1 MSIKKLTIRLC
12 IFAFLAFSFLLSGF
26 ASAANGGQIPLSEN
40 STDLTSSFKID
51 RSGIVLNRSTNTYDS
66 IVKITNTSN
75 QQIKLPVALVILDT
89 SGGVSV
95 YSPSGTTLEGNPYL
109 VFGST
114 VQSLD
119 PGKLSTGILK
129 YSNPSKLKISSTF
142 RILAFS
148 TSSDQGLGGT
158 DNNNN
163 GVRDAIEAAITS
175 HYSSSA
181 RQRTAAFQVLAGY
194 RTVLLNQGTVEETF
208 NSVSSYL
215 KAKECMKN
223 IMGAFTGNYDAYEQE
238 SRYLRDIM
246 LDNKDRIKAWLQSSD
261 KVTGQDF
268 LIPGGQPCTFDP
280 NSLPN

>member
-26 ASAANGGQIPLSEN
+26 ASAVNGSQIPLSES
-40 STDLTSSFKID
+40 STDLTSSLKID
-51 RSGIVLNRSTNTYDS
+51 RSGLVLNRSTNTYDS
-66 IVKITNTSN
+66 IAKITNISN

-89 SGGVSV
+89 PVGVSV
-95 YSPSGTTLEGNPYL
+95 YSPSGTTMEGNPYL
-109 VFGST
+109 IVGST
-114 VQSLD
+114 GQSLE
-119 PGKLSTGILK
+119 PGKFSTDILK

-142 RILAFS
+142 RLLAFAI
-148 TSSDQGLGGT
+148 SSDQGLGGT

-163 GVRDAIEAAITS
+163 GVRDTIEAAVTS

-181 RQRTAAFQVLAGY
+181 RQRAAAFQVLAGY

-215 KAKECMKN
+215 NAKECMKN
-223 IMGAFTGNYDAYEQE
+223 IMGAFTGNYDAYKQE
-238 SRYLRDIM
+238 SRYLRNIM

-280 NSLPN
+280 NSLQN

>member
-1 MSIKKLTIRLC
+1 MSIKKIIIRLC
-12 IFAFLAFSFLLSGF
+12 VFAFLAFSFLLSGF
-26 ASAANGGQIPLSEN
+26 ASTANGSQIPLSES

-75 QQIKLPVALVILDT
+75 QQIQLPVALVILDT
-89 SGGVSV
+89 PGGVSV

-114 VQSLD
+114 GQSLD
-119 PGKLSTGILK
+119 PGKLSTAILK
-129 YSNPSKLKISSTF
+129 YSNPTKLKISSTF

-163 GVRDAIEAAITS
+163 GVRDAIEAVVTS

-181 RQRTAAFQVLAGY
+181 RRRAAAFQVLAGY
-194 RTVLLNQGTVEETF
+194 RTVLLNQATVEEAF
-208 NSVSSYL
+208 NSISSFY
-215 KAKECMKN
+215 KALECMGK
-223 IMGAFTGNYDAYEQE
+223 IWGVSTGNYAAYEGE
-238 SRYLRDIM
+238 TRYLENLM
-246 LDNKDRIKAWLQSSD
+246 LDNKDRIKAYLQIND
-261 KVTGQDF
+261 KVAGQVFRDAE
-268 LIPGGQPCTFDP
+268 GQTCTFDP